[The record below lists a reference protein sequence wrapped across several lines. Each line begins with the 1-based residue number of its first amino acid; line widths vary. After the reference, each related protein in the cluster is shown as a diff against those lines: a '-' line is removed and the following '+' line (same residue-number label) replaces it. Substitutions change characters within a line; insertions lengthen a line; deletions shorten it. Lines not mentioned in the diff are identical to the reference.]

1 MAQRIEIGGEEGQG
15 NALAEVALALAI
27 ALFAIMVLALVS
39 MGTDR
44 PAGAEAKGASVVPP
58 LNIVPPAAVS
68 PARGQAIAKV
78 SPDNLVILVGERFF
92 DARLRPVDPTGL
104 ADKPELVLAVPAET
118 PMTRI
123 LAARRRLANDTLTV
137 TTLDAGWR
145 EALKETSR

>member
-15 NALAEVALALAI
+15 NALAEVALAM

-58 LNIVPPAAVS
+58 INIVPPAAVS
-68 PARGQAIAKV
+68 LARGQAITKV

-92 DARLRPVDPTGL
+92 DARLRPIDPTGL

-137 TTLDAGWR
+137 TTLDAGWH
-145 EALKETSR
+145 EAPKETSR